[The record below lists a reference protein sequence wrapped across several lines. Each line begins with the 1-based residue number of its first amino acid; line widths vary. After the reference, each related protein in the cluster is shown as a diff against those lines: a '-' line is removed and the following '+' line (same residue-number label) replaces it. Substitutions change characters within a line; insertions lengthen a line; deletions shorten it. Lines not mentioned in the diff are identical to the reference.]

1 MIEPKVINTT
11 LLLLVLNMF
20 VGAPSAFAL
29 KSKAPEKMVD
39 KVLLDHLDTR
49 VLGRCRLY
57 LSEQGGRFETGD
69 GRVVAVCRPPTWELM
84 LYAPK
89 KKVCFSVDGKKINST
104 GLSVFNAPVEYHKV
118 QVTEE
123 YDRHLGLK
131 LQRVLVDCG
140 KQKMVVHDPVIF
152 QSRAQRFLRDSVLKL
167 TQKYDFKPEIQDFVH
182 FIFNQNNFKG
192 LPIELKN
199 TYGDGLVETMYFTE
213 SIEYVKRPLAI
224 FDYPVGMKRAA
235 DKLEVMMSEDANST
249 LEDLFV
255 SPDPERKKS
264 DGKRTNR

>member
-1 MIEPKVINTT
+1 MRNAT
-11 LLLLVLNMF
+11 LLLLVLSTF
-20 VGAPSAFAL
+20 LGAPSAFAL
-29 KSKAPEKMVD
+29 KSKVPEKIVD
-39 KVLLDHLDTR
+39 QVLLDHIDSR

-57 LSEQGGRFETGD
+57 LCEQGGRFETSD
-69 GRVVAVCRPPTWELM
+69 GRVVAVCRPPTWELK

-89 KKVCFSVDGKKINST
+89 KKVVFSVDRKNINSS
-104 GLSVFNAPVEYHKV
+104 GLSVFNSPVEYHKV

-123 YDRHLGLK
+123 YDKHLGLK
-131 LQRVLVDCG
+131 VQRVLVDCS

-167 TQKYDFKPEIQDFVH
+167 TQKYNFKPEIQQFVH
-182 FIFNQNNFKG
+182 FIFNQNNFNG

-199 TYGDGLVETMYFTE
+199 TYGDGLVETTYSTD
-213 SIEYVKRPLAI
+213 SIEYVKRPLTI